1 MLVQEMNPVW
11 RVDALMWLQ
20 TLLAAQRQLSS
31 RGDLQCRD
39 VLIAVSM
46 QINKEGMQIHI
57 IDDAQV

>member
-1 MLVQEMNPVW
+1 
-11 RVDALMWLQ
+11 VDALMWLQ

-46 QINKEGMQIHI
+46 QINKEGMQIQI
-57 IDDAQV
+57 VDDAQV